1 MTPAQPVAAPALE
14 GSGTADIDL
23 DKHRSMANAIRALAM
38 DAVEQAQSGHPGMPM
53 GMADVATVLF
63 SRFLR
68 FDPRVPDWP
77 DRDRFVLSAGHGSM
91 LLYALL
97 YLLGYEDM
105 TIEEI
110 RNFRQLG
117 SRTPGHPEYGFAAGV
132 ETTTG
137 PLGQGLGNAVGM
149 AIAERHL
156 AARFGETLVD
166 HRTYAMV
173 GDGCLME
180 GISQEAITLAG
191 HLALNRLI
199 VLWDDNSITIDG
211 PLKLSDSTD
220 QLARFAA
227 SGWNVTAV
235 DGHDPAAIAEA
246 LEAAQR
252 SDKPSFIACKTVIGY
267 GAPNK
272 QGSAAAHGAP
282 LGADEIAGARAALG
296 WEHAP
301 FDVPADIRDAWRIV
315 GLHGCRER
323 RNWEGRLEG
332 ADPELRA
339 EFERC
344 MAGDLPGN
352 LREAL
357 RNYKKVLCDEPLALA
372 TRSASQNVLE
382 IINSVVPETI
392 GGSADLTP
400 SNNTR
405 TKEFEVMTAGS
416 YAGRYI
422 HYGIREHAMAA
433 AMNGMAVHRGVI
445 PYGGTFLTFSDYCRP
460 SIRLAALMGIRVVF
474 VMTHDSIGL
483 GEDGPTHQAVEHVAS
498 LRAIPNLTV
507 MRPADSVETAECWQ
521 LALESRHTP
530 SVLALTRQKVPAV
543 RTRFYKENLCA
554 RGAYEIAASD
564 KGKPSVV
571 MFASGSEV
579 QIALAAKSVLE
590 QEGHAVRVVSVPS
603 MELFFA
609 QDEDYRAS
617 LLGSEPVR
625 IAIEAGVQMG
635 WEPFIG
641 RDGTFIGMTGF
652 GASAPHDDV
661 YRHFGITADAAVTAA
676 QLKLSQL

>member
-1 MTPAQPVAAPALE
+1 MTPAHPLAAPPLQGGGAAE
-14 GSGTADIDL
+14 IDL
-23 DKHRSMANAIRALAM
+23 DKHRNMANAIRALAM
-38 DAVEQAQSGHPGMPM
+38 DAVEKAQSGHPGMPM

-63 SRFLR
+63 SRFLK
-68 FDPRVPDWP
+68 FDPRLPDWP

-91 LLYALL
+91 LIYALL

-137 PLGQGLGNAVGM
+137 PLGQGLANAVGM

-156 AARFGETLVD
+156 AAQFGEALVD
-166 HRTYAMV
+166 HRTYAV
-173 GDGCLME
+173 VSDGCLME
-180 GISQEAITLAG
+180 GISQEAISLAG
-191 HLALNRLI
+191 HLRLARLT
-199 VLWDDNSITIDG
+199 VLFDDNSVTIDG
-211 PLKLSDSTD
+211 PLNLSDSTN

-227 SGWNVTAV
+227 SGWHVIAI
-235 DGHDPAAIAEA
+235 DGHDPAAISEA
-246 LEAAQR
+246 LEAAQTADR
-252 SDKPSFIACKTVIGY
+252 PSFIACKTIIGY
-267 GAPNK
+267 GAPGK
-272 QGSAAAHGAP
+272 QGSAGAHGAP
-282 LGADEIAGARAALG
+282 LGADEVAAARRELG
-296 WEHAP
+296 WEHEP
-301 FDVPADIRDAWRIV
+301 FDIPVDIRDAWRIV
-315 GLHGCRER
+315 GLQGCRER
-323 RNWEGRLEG
+323 RSWQSRLKA

-339 EFERC
+339 EFERR
-344 MAGDLPGN
+344 MAGDLPEN
-352 LREAL
+352 LVEVL
-357 RNYKKVLCDEPLALA
+357 SNYKQVLCDQPLAQA
-372 TRSASQNVLE
+372 TRSASQHVLE
-382 IINSVVPETI
+382 IINAVVPETI

-405 TKEFEVMTAGS
+405 TNELQAMAPGS
-416 YAGRYI
+416 FAGRYI

-460 SIRLAALMGIRVVF
+460 SIRLAALMGVRVVF

-483 GEDGPTHQAVEHVAS
+483 GEDGPTHQPVEQIAA

-530 SVLALTRQKVPAV
+530 SVLALTRQKVPAI
-543 RTRFYKENLCA
+543 RTRHYKENLCA
-554 RGAYEIAASD
+554 RGAYEIASSEKRRAEI
-564 KGKPSVV
+564 V

-579 QIALAAKSVLE
+579 QIALAAKSVLDI
-590 QEGHAVRVVSVPS
+590 EGHAVRVVSVPS

-609 QDEDYRAS
+609 QDETYRAS
-617 LLGSEPVR
+617 VLGEEVVR
-625 IAIEAGVQMG
+625 IAIEAGVRMG
-635 WEPFIG
+635 WEAFIG
-641 RDGTFIGMTGF
+641 RHGAFVGMTGF
-652 GASAPHDDV
+652 GASAPYEDV

-676 QLKLSQL
+676 TLKLSQL